1 MTCLLKNL
9 ECPPHYKLT
18 LLFFCLEKNTEKF
31 LDALQTYQTS
41 EIRVLMEKG
50 FSIVSFHSFFI
61 RIIYSIN
68 KISVHVPTKTR
79 R

>member
-9 ECPPHYKLT
+9 ECPPHYINFII
-18 LLFFCLEKNTEKF
+18 LLFRKKHEKF
-31 LDALQTYQTS
+31 FDALQTYQTS